1 MRGLPLYEFIR
12 GPLIAVGE
20 DYAIIEAGDI
30 GYRLKVP
37 ASSVSRISG
46 ASGPIQLYT
55 FLRVR
60 DDAMVL
66 YGFATIEEREI
77 FARVCTVAG
86 VGPGIGLNI
95 LSGIT
100 IDEFRHAVATGQSK
114 VLERV
119 KGVGRKTAQR
129 LVLELKEVL
138 GAEGGSVTIPHG
150 QSHAVAA
157 DAVAALLAIGFTPH
171 EADSGVSK
179 ALRSHPEADVTE
191 IVRLATQ

>member
-1 MRGLPLYEFIR
+1 M
-12 GPLIAVGE
+12 
-20 DYAIIEAGDI
+20 IEAGDI

-37 ASSVSRISG
+37 ASSASRISG
-46 ASGPIQLYT
+46 TSGPVQLYT

-60 DDAMVL
+60 DDSMVL
-66 YGFATIEEREI
+66 YGFSTIEEREI

-100 IDEFRHAVATGQSK
+100 IEEFRHAVATGQSK

-138 GAEGGSVTIPHG
+138 GAAGGPVTLPHG
-150 QSHAVAA
+150 QTSVVSA
-157 DAVAALLAIGFTPH
+157 DAAAALLAIGFTPH
-171 EADSGVSK
+171 EADQAVSAALRENPEAGVS
-179 ALRSHPEADVTE
+179 E
-191 IVRLATQ
+191 IVRIATR